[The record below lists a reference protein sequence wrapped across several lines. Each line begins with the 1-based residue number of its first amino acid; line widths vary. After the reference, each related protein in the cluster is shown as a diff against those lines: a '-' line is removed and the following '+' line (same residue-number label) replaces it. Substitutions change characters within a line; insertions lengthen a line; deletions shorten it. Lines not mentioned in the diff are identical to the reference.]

1 MNLRATS
8 LQKHYG
14 GVQALKGVSL
24 DVKPGEVHAVVGE
37 NGAGKST
44 LLKILCGSV
53 APDAGTVEL
62 DGEVVRSFTP
72 EHAQARGVGMVYQE
86 LNLAANL
93 SVAENLFL
101 GRYPR
106 RPRSG
111 IVDRGAMLRE
121 AGAFLAEHG
130 LRLDPARRVSALSTG
145 QRQLLEVL
153 RALHRRARLLLLDE
167 PTSALSRAEVELLFE
182 WMRRKTSA
190 QAVSVLYVSHRL
202 DEVFAIADRISVLR
216 DGEKVAMSPR
226 TATTPDEVIRLMVGR
241 DLRRRYV
248 KREVPVGEVRVEVK
262 ELRAR
267 EAVRGCSLYARR
279 GEIVGLAGLMGSGR
293 TELAK
298 AMVGLLPADG
308 GEIRKDG
315 ARVEIRSPRD
325 AIRAGFSY
333 LSENRRESVIHH
345 LSIAKNITLGKLAKV
360 FPRGV
365 LRPRLERTA
374 ARSFV
379 RTLGIAATSV
389 HQPVG
394 SLSGGNQ
401 QKVVLA
407 RLMFSDADVF
417 LLDEPTLGVDV
428 GAKVE
433 VYELIANLVAAG
445 KTVLLISSEL
455 PEVLALSD
463 RVYVMN
469 RGRIAGELSRA
480 EATQERVMRA
490 ATGGDAA

>member
-1 MNLRATS
+1 MKLQVTS
-8 LQKHYG
+8 LEKHYG

-24 DVKPGEVHAVVGE
+24 DVAPGEVHAIVGE

-44 LLKILCGSV
+44 LLRILCGSV
-53 APDAGTVEL
+53 APDAGSVAL
-62 DGEVVRSFTP
+62 DGELVRSFTP

-86 LNLAANL
+86 LNLAPNL

-106 RPRSG
+106 GRTG
-111 IVDRGAMLRE
+111 IVDRKGMLRE
-121 AGAFLAEHG
+121 CGAFLAEHG
-130 LRLDPARRVSALSTG
+130 LELDPARRVSTLSTG

-153 RALHRRARLLLLDE
+153 RAFHRRARLLLLDE

-182 WMRRKTSA
+182 WIRRRLKE
-190 QAVSVLYVSHRL
+190 QGVSVLYVSHRL
-202 DEVFAIADRISVLR
+202 EEVFALADRISVLR
-216 DGEKVAMSPR
+216 DGEKVATTPR
-226 TATTPDEVIRLMVGR
+226 SATTQDEVIRLMVGR
-241 DLRRRYV
+241 ELQRRYV
-248 KREVPVGEVRVEVK
+248 KRAVPIGPVRVEVK
-262 ELRAR
+262 DLRAR
-267 EAVRGCSLYARR
+267 DAVRGCSLSARR

-298 AMVGLLPADG
+298 ALVGLLPAEG
-308 GEIRKDG
+308 GEIWKDG
-315 ARVEIRSPRD
+315 VRIEIRSPRD
-325 AIRAGFSY
+325 ALRAGFAY

-365 LRPRLERTA
+365 LRRRLELA
-374 ARSFV
+374 AAHGFV
-379 RTLGIAATSV
+379 RALGIAAASV

-407 RLMFSDADVF
+407 RLMFSDSEVF
-417 LLDEPTLGVDV
+417 LLDEPTLGIDV

-433 VYELIANLVAAG
+433 VYELIAKLVEAG

-463 RVYVMN
+463 RVYVMS
-469 RGRIAGELSRA
+469 RGRIAAELPRA

-490 ATGGDAA
+490 ATGGQAA